1 MIQNIYKPDQLIFLI
16 LFVFLLFVWKKNKY
30 EKWIVL
36 FVCSAFS
43 LYIFGPNFKAK
54 FWLIDDHEILY
65 FLSSKTNQR
74 SWGDF
79 FYILFNQT
87 EVGEFGVNTRFRP
100 SYYVLRL
107 IETFLWKDN
116 PTLWY
121 ISRFS
126 ILVSFLFSLTLLY
139 RFILSTPVALAWVFT
154 SFSFIYWADI
164 FFRLGPGETYIV
176 LGFSIFTLS
185 SFNWKKK
192 LNSGLLVFIL
202 QIVSVMI
209 MIGSKENMVLTAFLP
224 ILFYV
229 FPKTEIRRVS
239 FLKFIYAI
247 PFVFSLSIVY
257 AVFSAIS
264 ANPVDING
272 NSIQFSTKIYKI
284 LNLLSSPLA
293 FQPLIFCL
301 VALVLVFKRSR
312 LFWFFRY
319 RKNLFFLFLFLFAN
333 ILLNIVFY
341 GGDLPQNNRY
351 DFPTSIFSIVFV
363 IIGLGFIL
371 GQVFRIY
378 KIKPRIPIGLI
389 SLVVASFGFSSLSI
403 NELQNSSRKN
413 AKRTMALSQAI
424 EEMKQESLQSTAIIY
439 VRDYTDFEPAD
450 SFLRISK
457 YNELPWKIFLVI
469 DPIRYNSDFHDGLM
483 DYLRNL
489 SKTGDTKRGIT
500 SDNEMKSLKRL
511 NCIVYHFGD
520 LNSNQMKEYPFCT
533 KHSYRKIIY

>member
-1 MIQNIYKPDQLIFLI
+1 MIQSIYKPDQLVFLI

-30 EKWIVL
+30 EKWFVL

-54 FWLIDDHEILY
+54 FWLIDDHEIFY
-65 FLSSKTNQR
+65 FLSSKLDQR
-74 SWGDF
+74 SWSDF

-87 EVGEFGVNTRFRP
+87 EVGEFGVNSRFRP

-116 PTLWY
+116 STLWY

-139 RFILSTPVALAWVFT
+139 RFFLSTPVALAWVFT

-185 SFNWKKK
+185 SFNWNKK
-192 LNSGLLVFIL
+192 LNSGLLVFVL

-209 MIGSKENMVLTAFLP
+209 MIGSKENMILAAFLP

-229 FPKTEIRRVS
+229 FPETESRRLS
-239 FLKFIYAI
+239 LLKILYTLPFLL
-247 PFVFSLSIVY
+247 SLTIVY
-257 AVFSAIS
+257 AILSAIS

-272 NSIQFSTKIYKI
+272 NSIQFTSKVYKI

-293 FQPLIFCL
+293 FQPLILSL
-301 VALVLVFKRSR
+301 VALVLVFKGRR
-312 LFWFFRY
+312 FLWFFRY
-319 RKNLFFLFLFLFAN
+319 RRNLFFLLVFLFAN

-341 GGDLPQNNRY
+341 GGDLPQSNRY
-351 DFPTSIFSIVFV
+351 DFPTSIFSILFF
-363 IIGLGFIL
+363 IIGFGFIL
-371 GQVFRIY
+371 AQLFWMNR
-378 KIKPRIPIGLI
+378 IKPRIPIGLI
-389 SLVVASFGFSSLSI
+389 SLVIASFGFSSLSI

-413 AKRTMALSQAI
+413 VKRTIALSQAI
-424 EEMKQESLQSTAIIY
+424 EEMRQESTQSTAVIY

-450 SFLRISK
+450 SFLRYSK
-457 YNELPWKIFLVI
+457 YNNFPWKIFLVI
-469 DPIRYNSDFHDGLM
+469 DPIRYNSNFHDGLM

-489 SKTGDTKRGIT
+489 SKTGDSKRGIT
-500 SDNEMKSLKRL
+500 SEIEMKSIRSLS
-511 NCIVYHFGD
+511 CIVYHFGD
-520 LNSNQMKEYPFCT
+520 LNSNQMKDYPFCT
-533 KHSYRKIIY
+533 NQTYRKISY

>member
-1 MIQNIYKPDQLIFLI
+1 MIQSIYKPDQLVFLI

-30 EKWIVL
+30 EKWFVL

-54 FWLIDDHEILY
+54 FWLIDDHEIFY
-65 FLSSKTNQR
+65 FLSSKLDQR
-74 SWGDF
+74 SWSDF

-87 EVGEFGVNTRFRP
+87 EVGEFGVNSRFRP

-116 PTLWY
+116 STLWY

-139 RFILSTPVALAWVFT
+139 RFFLSTPVALAWVFT

-185 SFNWKKK
+185 SFNWNKK
-192 LNSGLLVFIL
+192 LNSGLLVFVL

-209 MIGSKENMVLTAFLP
+209 MIGSKENMILAAFLP

-229 FPKTEIRRVS
+229 FPETESRRLS
-239 FLKFIYAI
+239 LLKILYTLPFLL
-247 PFVFSLSIVY
+247 SLTIVY
-257 AVFSAIS
+257 AILSAIS

-272 NSIQFSTKIYKI
+272 NSIQFTSKVYKI

-293 FQPLIFCL
+293 FQPLILSL
-301 VALVLVFKRSR
+301 VALVLVFKGRR
-312 LFWFFRY
+312 FLWFFRY
-319 RKNLFFLFLFLFAN
+319 RRNLFFLLVFLFAN

-351 DFPTSIFSIVFV
+351 DFPTSIFSILFF
-363 IIGLGFIL
+363 IIGFGFIL
-371 GQVFRIY
+371 AQLFWMNR
-378 KIKPRIPIGLI
+378 IKPRIPIGLI
-389 SLVVASFGFSSLSI
+389 SLVIASFGFSSLSI

-413 AKRTMALSQAI
+413 VKRTIALSQAI
-424 EEMKQESLQSTAIIY
+424 EEMRQESTQSTAVIY

-450 SFLRISK
+450 SFLRYSK
-457 YNELPWKIFLVI
+457 YNNFPWKIFLVI
-469 DPIRYNSDFHDGLM
+469 DPIRYNSNFHDGLM

-489 SKTGDTKRGIT
+489 SKTGDSKRGIT
-500 SDNEMKSLKRL
+500 SEIEMKSIRSLS
-511 NCIVYHFGD
+511 CIVYHFGD
-520 LNSNQMKEYPFCT
+520 LNSNQMKDYPFCT
-533 KHSYRKIIY
+533 NQTYRKISY